1 MHNHVTA
8 SASEPWDTIIIGGGV
23 AGLSAALM
31 LGRARRRVLVIDA
44 GQPRNRFASH
54 MHAVLGHEG
63 IDPAELLRIGRADAS
78 AFGVE
83 FMDASV
89 TRVDD
94 SGEPDPGDLTVTTD
108 DGTSYAARTLIVA
121 TGITDRL
128 PDIPGLAE
136 RWGTSVLHC
145 PYCHGWEVRDRR
157 LGVLATSPMALH
169 QVQLLRQWS
178 NDVVLFAGLVPT
190 LDAPTRTRLG
200 ARGIR
205 IVDQAVVEVLG
216 SGNTLTGVRLEDGTV
231 VEIDAIFTGGAPEP
245 HDRMLEAL
253 TLDRADGPMGNLIT
267 VDAVGL
273 TSHPRVWAVGNVVNP
288 GANVPLAM
296 GTGSFAGAAVNAAL
310 VTREFDAAI
319 AAHETPQAP
328 IDFWEQRYAGADR
341 VWSGRVNA
349 TLEAIARDLEPGR
362 ALDLGCGEGGDA
374 IWLAEN
380 GWHATGVDLSPTAI
394 DRART
399 AATARGLTAR
409 TTFVVSDLSTY
420 TDTDTGT
427 DPDAKTDDYDLVT
440 ASFLQSPVHLPREQ
454 ILRAAT
460 ELVAPHGRLLIV
472 GHAAAPEWA
481 PPEHM
486 RDVVFPTPEG
496 DLAALQLDP
505 TRWQTLV
512 CEVRERAATAPD
524 GSQAVLLDSVVLV
537 QRTS

>member
-1 MHNHVTA
+1 MHKHVID
-8 SASEPWDTIIIGGGV
+8 SASEPWDTIIIGGVV

-44 GQPRNRFASH
+44 GRPRNRFAAH
-54 MHAVLGHEG
+54 MHALLGHEG

-83 FMDASV
+83 FMDVSV
-89 TRVDD
+89 TRVDGGP
-94 SGEPDPGDLTVTTD
+94 GEPSSGDLTVTTD
-108 DGTSYAARTLIVA
+108 DGTSYSTRSLIVA

-128 PDIPGLAE
+128 PEIPGLAE

-178 NDVVLFAGLVPT
+178 DDVVLFAGLIQP

-216 SGNTLTGVRLEDGTV
+216 AGDTLTGVRLEDGTV
-231 VEIDAIFTGGAPEP
+231 VDLDAIFTGGTPEP
-245 HDRMLEAL
+245 HDRMLEPL
-253 TLDRADGPMGNLIT
+253 TLDRSDGSMGNVIA

-273 TSHPRVWAVGNVVNP
+273 TSDPRVWAVGNVVNP

-310 VTREFDAAI
+310 VTREFDAAV
-319 AAHETPQAP
+319 ATHRTPQAP
-328 IDFWEQRYAGADR
+328 IDFWEQRYAGAER

-349 TLEAIARDLEPGR
+349 TLAAIAGGLEPGR
-362 ALDLGCGEGGDA
+362 ALDLGCGEGGDV

-399 AATARGLTAR
+399 AASARGLTEQ
-409 TTFVVSDLSTY
+409 TTFVASDLSTY
-420 TDTDTGT
+420 TDTV
-427 DPDAKTDDYDLVT
+427 DYDLVT
-440 ASFLQSPVHLPREQ
+440 ASFLQSPVELPREQ

-460 ELVAPHGRLLIV
+460 EFVAPGGRLLIV
-472 GHAAAPEWA
+472 GHAAAPAWA

-486 RDVVFPTPEG
+486 HDVVFPTPDG

-505 TRWQTLV
+505 TKWQTLV
-512 CEVRERAATAPD
+512 CEVRERAAAGPD
-524 GSQAVLLDSVVLV
+524 GSHAVLLDSVVLV
-537 QRTS
+537 QRTA

>member
-1 MHNHVTA
+1 MRRHAGVMHKHVID

-44 GQPRNRFASH
+44 GRPRNRFAAH

-83 FMDASV
+83 FMDVSV
-89 TRVDD
+89 TRVDGD
-94 SGEPDPGDLTVTTD
+94 PGEPSSGDLTVTTD
-108 DGTSYAARTLIVA
+108 DGTSYSTRSLIVA

-128 PDIPGLAE
+128 PEIPGLAE

-178 NDVVLFAGLVPT
+178 DDVVLFAGLIQP

-216 SGNTLTGVRLEDGTV
+216 AGDTLTGVRLEDGTV
-231 VEIDAIFTGGAPEP
+231 VDLDAIFTGGTPEP
-245 HDRMLEAL
+245 HDRMLEPL
-253 TLDRADGPMGNLIT
+253 TLDRSDGPMGNVIA

-273 TSHPRVWAVGNVVNP
+273 TSDPRVWAVGNVVNP

-310 VTREFDAAI
+310 VTREFDAAV
-319 AAHETPQAP
+319 AAHRTPQAP
-328 IDFWEQRYAGADR
+328 IDFWEQRYAGAER

-349 TLEAIARDLEPGR
+349 TLAAIAGGLEPGR
-362 ALDLGCGEGGDA
+362 ALDLGCGEGGDV

-399 AATARGLTAR
+399 AASARGLT
-409 TTFVVSDLSTY
+409 TVSSG
-420 TDTDTGT
+420 TG
-427 DPDAKTDDYDLVT
+427 P
-440 ASFLQSPVHLPREQ
+440 
-454 ILRAAT
+454 AT
-460 ELVAPHGRLLIV
+460 R
-472 GHAAAPEWA
+472 
-481 PPEHM
+481 
-486 RDVVFPTPEG
+486 
-496 DLAALQLDP
+496 
-505 TRWQTLV
+505 
-512 CEVRERAATAPD
+512 C
-524 GSQAVLLDSVVLV
+524 
-537 QRTS
+537 

>member
-472 GHAAAPEWA
+472 GHAAAPAWA

-486 RDVVFPTPEG
+486 RAVVFPTPEG
-496 DLAALQLDP
+496 DLAALHLDP

>member
-78 AFGVE
+78 AIGVE

-245 HDRMLEAL
+245 HDRMLEA
-253 TLDRADGPMGNLIT
+253 
-267 VDAVGL
+267 
-273 TSHPRVWAVGNVVNP
+273 
-288 GANVPLAM
+288 
-296 GTGSFAGAAVNAAL
+296 
-310 VTREFDAAI
+310 
-319 AAHETPQAP
+319 
-328 IDFWEQRYAGADR
+328 
-341 VWSGRVNA
+341 WSGRVNA

-460 ELVAPHGRLLIV
+460 ELVALHGRLLIV
-472 GHAAAPEWA
+472 GHAAPPAWA

-486 RDVVFPTPEG
+486 RAVVFPTPEG
-496 DLAALQLDP
+496 DLAALHLDP